1 MHIKETMKNYT
12 KFLKIKK
19 NFYFLNKDV
28 NHFEIIKNKIDVVFS
43 CKGTVGFEYPY
54 FSVPVILASNN
65 SKVGQY
71 KFAYQAKN
79 IKEYNH
85 MLNNLE
91 NYLCNLKKMLMN

>member
-1 MHIKETMKNYT
+1 M
-12 KFLKIKK
+12 
-19 NFYFLNKDV
+19 
-28 NHFEIIKNKIDVVFS
+28 S
-43 CKGTVGFEYPY
+43 
-54 FSVPVILASNN
+54 SNN

-91 NYLCNLKKMLMN
+91 NYLLYEYYPKGKTGVRLF